1 MSSTPTPSTTK
12 KEKIIP
18 KFVNLSN
25 VSRHLYCCICEDI
38 FKKPI
43 RIKECGHTFCKTCL
57 KKWSKYNKNCPLCR
71 KQFNIKNIKRDNIAY
86 NIINDL
92 EVFCNNNCPWKGK
105 LSELKKHLK
114 KCNFNPNIIN
124 STIKKA
130 LKDKNKRISLILNS
144 NTEEIL
150 NQNDEKQKTEEKEND
165 IDNDDEEGTTSVD
178 SITSFNTRV
187 GLRARLFNRNKEL
200 VNKVMNKGVNKGY
213 SEDSIFSIIE
223 QNNINIK
230 I

>member
-1 MSSTPTPSTTK
+1 MSTTPSPSTPEK
-12 KEKIIP
+12 KKIIP

-25 VSRHLYCCICEDI
+25 VSRHLYCCICEEI
-38 FKKPI
+38 FQKPI
-43 RIKECGHTFCKTCL
+43 RIKECGHTFCTLCL
-57 KKWSKYNKNCPLCR
+57 KKWAKYNKKCRLCR
-71 KQFNIKNIKRDNIAY
+71 KEFIFKNAKRDNIAY

-114 KCNFNPNIIN
+114 KCNLSPNKIN
-124 STIKKA
+124 STIKEA
-130 LKDKNKRISLILNS
+130 LKNNKSKSFAINS
-144 NTEEIL
+144 NITDNL
-150 NQNDEKQKTEEKEND
+150 GKTCEKQNNEGE
-165 IDNDDEEGTTSVD
+165 DNDGEEEEGRASVD

-200 VNKVMNKGVNKGY
+200 VNKVMSNEVNKGQ
-213 SEDSIFSIIE
+213 SADSIFSIID